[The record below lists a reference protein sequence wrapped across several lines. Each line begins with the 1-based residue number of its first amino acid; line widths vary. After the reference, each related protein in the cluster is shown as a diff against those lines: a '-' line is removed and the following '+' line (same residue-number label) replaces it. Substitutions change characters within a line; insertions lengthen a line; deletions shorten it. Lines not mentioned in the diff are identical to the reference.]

1 MKHCVFAVLFLIASY
16 APGHLFAQE
25 AAQGEA
31 AAQTSE
37 EIPPKAII
45 IAAYKGDV
53 DMVRVLL
60 AARPDPDV
68 RDDFGA
74 TALHEAIFSSN
85 PEIIRLL
92 LDYGF
97 DVNAQ
102 VPLNGYT
109 PLHYAVWLNRPEVV
123 KILLA
128 YKADK
133 TIKDKKGQTPLEKA
147 SKEGKRELIIAL
159 TRK

>member
-1 MKHCVFAVLFLIASY
+1 MKHYAFAVLFLIAVY
-16 APGHLFAQE
+16 APGRLFAQE

-31 AAQTSE
+31 AVQTPK

-45 IAAYKGDV
+45 LAAYKGDV

-60 AARPDPDV
+60 AAKPDPDV

-74 TALHEAIFSSN
+74 TALHEAIFSCN
-85 PEIIRLL
+85 LEIIRLL

-97 DVNAQ
+97 DVNAV

-109 PLHYAVWLNRPEVV
+109 PLHYAVWLNRPEAV
-123 KILLA
+123 KILLE

-133 TIKDKKGQTPLEKA
+133 TIKDKKGQTPIEKA
-147 SKEGKRELIIAL
+147 NKEGKRELLIAL

>member
-1 MKHCVFAVLFLIASY
+1 MKFCTLMVLLLIALY
-16 APGHLFAQE
+16 VPGHLFTQE
-25 AAQGEA
+25 AAQGKG

-45 IAAYKGDV
+45 LAAYKGDV
-53 DMVRVLL
+53 DMVKALL
-60 AARPDPDV
+60 AAKPDPDV

-74 TALHEAIFSSN
+74 TALHEAIFSCN
-85 PEIIRLL
+85 LEIIGLL

-97 DVNAQ
+97 DVNAV

-109 PLHYAVWLNRPEVV
+109 PLHYAVWLNKPEAV

-128 YKADK
+128 YKADR
-133 TIKDKKGQTPLEKA
+133 TIKDKKGQTPVEKA

-159 TRK
+159 NKK